1 MWVPYC
7 SPMVLAR
14 KAWNKTIDDVELARQ
29 NETLVQGSFMENSR
43 VDDND
48 VERST
53 AAFCIPIFNI
63 NQNEMK
69 NSVGLDETLGQQMNS
84 KDQSTIHFASVEQS
98 FSVEVNP
105 KKRLLDYL
113 DATTQMRP
121 MDKENME
128 DYEDFEKRL
137 NGPNAS
143 VVIEKSTS
151 IVEIT
156 KYYFI
161 TLERFL
167 SEILNIF

>member
-14 KAWNKTIDDVELARQ
+14 QAWNKTIDDVELARQ

-53 AAFCIPIFNI
+53 AAFCIPIFNL
-63 NQNEMK
+63 NGNEMK
-69 NSVGLDETLGQQMNS
+69 NSQELDETS

-98 FSVEVNP
+98 FSVELNP

-113 DATTQMRP
+113 DATTQMKP
-121 MDKENME
+121 IEKENME

-143 VVIEKSTS
+143 IVIEKSTS
-151 IVEIT
+151 IVEVT
-156 KYYFI
+156 KYCFI
-161 TLERFL
+161 NLERFL
-167 SEILNIF
+167 CENIKKFSQN